1 MNRRACKLWPLAF
14 VALQLGCKPKLP
26 PTEFERISSEACE
39 CSIEKPGRALRL
51 DKIVK
56 DVELAYGDLRTELS
70 VGVSSVLREDLE
82 DLALREFADF
92 MVQAMRDDPDVV
104 TDEIKGCD
112 ELEVDNR
119 PALLCGMKGDLTHM
133 GLVKTPKR
141 LLAVVISVDR
151 TPEGSAL
158 ARRIFGSLR
167 STEPALAA
175 EPAPAEPEPE
185 DPSPEPGSA
194 P

>member
-1 MNRRACKLWPLAF
+1 MTRRACTLWPLAF
-14 VALQLGCKPKLP
+14 VALGLGCKPKLS

-56 DVELAYGDLRTELS
+56 DVDLAYGDLRTELS
-70 VGVSSVLREDLE
+70 VGVSAVLREDLE
-82 DLALREFADF
+82 DLSLREFADF
-92 MVQAMRDDPDVV
+92 MVEAMRDDPDVV

-112 ELEVDNR
+112 ELEVDGR
-119 PALLCGMKGDLTHM
+119 PALICGITGELTHM

-167 STEPALAA
+167 STEPPLSADAVIDSTDG
-175 EPAPAEPEPE
+175 E
-185 DPSPEPGSA
+185 DETL
-194 P
+194 

>member
-1 MNRRACKLWPLAF
+1 MYSRVCKLWPLAF
-14 VALQLGCKPKLP
+14 VAIGLGCKPNLS
-26 PTEFERISSEACE
+26 PTEFERISSENCE
-39 CSIEKPGRALRL
+39 CSIEKPDRALRL

-56 DVELAYGDLRTELS
+56 DVDLAYGDLRTELS
-70 VGVSSVLREDLE
+70 VGVSAVLREDLE
-82 DLALREFADF
+82 DLSLRAFADF
-92 MVQAMRDDPDVV
+92 MVEAMRDDPDALA
-104 TDEIKGCD
+104 DEIKGCD
-112 ELEVDNR
+112 DLEVDGR

-167 STEPALAA
+167 STEPQLAV
-175 EPAPAEPEPE
+175 EPQPEPE
-185 DPSPEPGSA
+185 AKPEAEPTQA